1 MKKTIYN
8 NSIMNEIWELSKDL
22 PRIPITEVKETT
34 WERETPIETI
44 IYNNNDLQE
53 DLRNK
58 KEFVPGDIVMVG
70 SFTDV
75 ETNTTLDLPHRIFV
89 ISATNEN
96 RADKRT
102 YYGYMLTSKVAKSN
116 KYDPDRLINNN
127 IYISDYNS
135 ILQSGRT
142 EAPIE
147 IAIKIGNIYEFTLD
161 QVMQNGYLGHTTNE
175 FQQFVSTVAKAYKS
189 KKPTNKIM
197 WIK

>member
-8 NSIMNEIWELSKDL
+8 NSTMNEIWELSKDL

-116 KYDPDRLINNN
+116 KYDPDRLINSN

-175 FQQFVSTVAKAYKS
+175 FQQFVLTAARAYKS

>member
-1 MKKTIYN
+1 
-8 NSIMNEIWELSKDL
+8 MNEIWELSKYL

-116 KYDPDRLINNN
+116 KYDPDRLINNH

-161 QVMQNGYLGHTTNE
+161 QVMHNGYLGHTTNE
-175 FQQFVSTVAKAYKS
+175 FQQFVSAVVKAYKT

>member
-1 MKKTIYN
+1 MKKTIYD

-161 QVMQNGYLGHTTNE
+161 QVMHNGYLGHTTNE
-175 FQQFVSTVAKAYKS
+175 FQQFVSTAVEAYKS

>member
-8 NSIMNEIWELSKDL
+8 NRIMNEIWELSKDL

-34 WERETPIETI
+34 WERETPLETI

-116 KYDPDRLINNN
+116 KYDPDRLINNH

-175 FQQFVSTVAKAYKS
+175 FQQFVSTAVEAYKS

>member
-22 PRIPITEVKETT
+22 PRIPITEVKEIT

-75 ETNTTLDLPHRIFV
+75 ETNTTLNLPHRIFV

-161 QVMQNGYLGHTTNE
+161 QVMHNGYLGHTTNE
-175 FQQFVSTVAKAYKS
+175 FQQFVSTVVKAYKT

>member
-1 MKKTIYN
+1 
-8 NSIMNEIWELSKDL
+8 MNEIWELSKDL
-22 PRIPITEVKETT
+22 PRIPITEVKEIT

-75 ETNTTLDLPHRIFV
+75 ETNTTLNLPHRIFV

-175 FQQFVSTVAKAYKS
+175 FQQFVSTAARAYTS

>member
-34 WERETPIETI
+34 WERETSIETI
-44 IYNNNDLQE
+44 IYNNNDVQE

-175 FQQFVSTVAKAYKS
+175 FQQFVSTAARAYKS

>member
-75 ETNTTLDLPHRIFV
+75 ETNATLDLPHRIFV

-175 FQQFVSTVAKAYKS
+175 FQQFVSTAVEAYKS

>member
-161 QVMQNGYLGHTTNE
+161 QVMHNGYLGHTTNE
-175 FQQFVSTVAKAYKS
+175 FQRFVSTAVRAYKS

>member
-8 NSIMNEIWELSKDL
+8 NSIMNEVWELSKDL

-116 KYDPDRLINNN
+116 KYDPDRLINNH

-161 QVMQNGYLGHTTNE
+161 QVMHNGYLGHTTNE
-175 FQQFVSTVAKAYKS
+175 FQQFVSTVVKAYKT

>member
-58 KEFVPGDIVMVG
+58 KEFVPGDIVIVS

-175 FQQFVSTVAKAYKS
+175 FQQFVSTAVEAYKS

>member
-1 MKKTIYN
+1 MKKTIYD

-58 KEFVPGDIVMVG
+58 KEFVPGDIVIVS

-175 FQQFVSTVAKAYKS
+175 FQQFVSTAVEAYKS

>member
-1 MKKTIYN
+1 MKKTVYN
-8 NSIMNEIWELSKDL
+8 NNIMNEIWELSKDL
-22 PRIPITEVKETT
+22 PRIPIAEVKETT
-34 WERETPIETI
+34 WERKTPIETV

-75 ETNTTLDLPHRIFV
+75 ETNATLDLPHRIFV
-89 ISATNEN
+89 ISATDEN
-96 RADKRT
+96 KADKRT

-116 KYDPDRLINNN
+116 KYDPDRLVNNQ

-147 IAIKIGNIYEFTLD
+147 IAIKIGNIYEFNLD
-161 QVMQNGYLGHTTNE
+161 QVMHNGYLGHTTNE
-175 FQQFVSTVAKAYKS
+175 FQQFVSSAVKAYRNKQ
-189 KKPTNKIM
+189 PTNKIM

>member
-8 NSIMNEIWELSKDL
+8 NSTMNEIWELSKDL

-58 KEFVPGDIVMVG
+58 KEFIPGDIVMVG

-116 KYDPDRLINNN
+116 KYDPDRLINNH

-147 IAIKIGNIYEFTLD
+147 IAIKIGNIYEFNLD
-161 QVMQNGYLGHTTNE
+161 QVMHNGYLGHTTNE
-175 FQQFVSTVAKAYKS
+175 FQQFVSGAVKAYKT

>member
-1 MKKTIYN
+1 MKKTIYD

-58 KEFVPGDIVMVG
+58 KEFVPGDIVMVS

-175 FQQFVSTVAKAYKS
+175 FQQFVSTAVEAYKS

>member
-58 KEFVPGDIVMVG
+58 KEFVPGDIVMVS

-175 FQQFVSTVAKAYKS
+175 FQQFVSTAVEAYKS

>member
-75 ETNTTLDLPHRIFV
+75 TIT
-89 ISATNEN
+89 A
-96 RADKRT
+96 
-102 YYGYMLTSKVAKSN
+102 
-116 KYDPDRLINNN
+116 
-127 IYISDYNS
+127 
-135 ILQSGRT
+135 
-142 EAPIE
+142 
-147 IAIKIGNIYEFTLD
+147 
-161 QVMQNGYLGHTTNE
+161 
-175 FQQFVSTVAKAYKS
+175 
-189 KKPTNKIM
+189 
-197 WIK
+197 

>member
-116 KYDPDRLINNN
+116 KYDPDRLINNH

-175 FQQFVSTVAKAYKS
+175 FQQFVSTAVEAYKS

>member
-75 ETNTTLDLPHRIFV
+75 ETNTTLNLPHRIFV

-175 FQQFVSTVAKAYKS
+175 FQQFVSTAVEAYKS

>member
-1 MKKTIYN
+1 MKKTVYN

-34 WERETPIETI
+34 WERETPMETI

-96 RADKRT
+96 KAEKRT

-116 KYDPDRLINNN
+116 KYDPDRLINNQ

-147 IAIKIGNIYEFTLD
+147 IAIKIGNIYEFNLD
-161 QVMQNGYLGHTTNE
+161 QVMHNGYLGHTTNE
-175 FQQFVSTVAKAYKS
+175 FQQFVSGAVKAYKT

>member
-161 QVMQNGYLGHTTNE
+161 QVMHNGYLGHTTNE
-175 FQQFVSTVAKAYKS
+175 FQQFVSTAVRAYTS

>member
-175 FQQFVSTVAKAYKS
+175 FQQFVSTAAMAYKS

>member
-175 FQQFVSTVAKAYKS
+175 FQQFVSTAVEAYKS

>member
-58 KEFVPGDIVMVG
+58 KEFVPGDIVLVG

-102 YYGYMLTSKVAKSN
+102 YYGYMLTSKIAKSN
-116 KYDPDRLINNN
+116 KYVPDRLINNN

-175 FQQFVSTVAKAYKS
+175 FQQFVSTAVEAYKS

>member
-8 NSIMNEIWELSKDL
+8 NSIMNEIWELSKYL

-75 ETNTTLDLPHRIFV
+75 ETNTTLNLPHRIFV

-116 KYDPDRLINNN
+116 KYDPDRLINNH

-161 QVMQNGYLGHTTNE
+161 QVMHNGYLGHTTNE
-175 FQQFVSTVAKAYKS
+175 FQQFVSAVVKAYKT

>member
-8 NSIMNEIWELSKDL
+8 NSIMNEIWELSKYL

-75 ETNTTLDLPHRIFV
+75 ETNTTLNLPHRIFV

-116 KYDPDRLINNN
+116 KYDPDRLINNH

-161 QVMQNGYLGHTTNE
+161 QVMHNGYLGHTTNE
-175 FQQFVSTVAKAYKS
+175 FQQFVSTVVKAYKT

>member
-175 FQQFVSTVAKAYKS
+175 FQQFVSTVVKAYKT